1 MTTTPRLFVTGA
13 GGNLGRGVVE
23 SLLEAKAEG
32 AEADVVAGSRDP
44 GKLSDLAAR
53 GVELRRADFDDPEEL
68 AEVLGGIDRV
78 LIISAPDT
86 PQDPPLRLRQHLA
99 AVEAAAKAGV
109 GHISYTSMQKP
120 EPGSAVPFAP
130 DHHGTEQAIAQT
142 GIPFTILRP
151 NWYADSVFMWLPQVL
166 ATARWVSAA
175 GDGRVAHV
183 WRDDLARAAAAALLA
198 GGTES
203 RRLDISGPEALTA
216 AEIVAIVNE
225 VFGASVTLVAVSD
238 ADLAAGLAGAGLP
251 APLVELLVAIDVNT
265 RNGGVAT
272 VTDAFEWLTG
282 RRPRSLRDY
291 LLVHRD
297 ALRAAARAI
306 AQ

>member
-1 MTTTPRLFVTGA
+1 MTTRPRLFVTGA
-13 GGNLGRGVVE
+13 GGHLGRRVVE
-23 SLLEAKAEG
+23 LLLDAQ
-32 AEADVVAGSRDP
+32 ADVIAGSRDP
-44 GKLSDLAAR
+44 GKLADLAAR
-53 GVELRRADFDDPEEL
+53 GAELRRADFDDPQGL
-68 AEVLGGIDRV
+68 AETFVGADRL

-99 AVEAAAKAGV
+99 AVEAAAKAGL
-109 GHISYTSMQKP
+109 GQLTYTSMQKP
-120 EPGSAVPFAP
+120 EPGSPIPFAP
-130 DHHGTEQAIAQT
+130 DHHGTEQAIART
-142 GIPFTILRP
+142 GIPFTILRS

-166 ATARWVSAA
+166 ATGRWVSAA

-183 WRDDLARAAAAALLA
+183 WRDDLARAAAASLLA

-225 VFGASVTLVAVSD
+225 VFGASVALVPVSD
-238 ADLAAGLAGAGLP
+238 ADLAAGLANAGLP

-265 RNGGVAT
+265 RRGGVAA
-272 VTDAFEWLTG
+272 VSNAFERLTG
-282 RRPRSLRDY
+282 QKPRSLRNY